1 MNDAPQTFSVSP
13 PTGRSA
19 GPWRRAGRKLT
30 RSPMAVAC
38 VGVIG
43 LYVAGA
49 VFAAVALAPRWGAGQ
64 DYARAGEPP
73 SLSQPFGTDAFG
85 RSVLTKTLL
94 GAKVSLTVGL
104 VTNVIAIPL
113 GMVLGA
119 AAGYYGRR
127 IDDVIMWLVATL
139 AAIPGIILVIAL
151 KFAFADTVLFGGT
164 IFRLDLGGM
173 AGVCVALSL
182 TFWIGT
188 CRLVRAEAM
197 KIRQLDYV
205 LAARA
210 AGRSGPGILL
220 AHVLPNVMHIGVIN
234 FSLGF
239 VAAVMAEVVLSYL
252 GIGVAVGSPSWGGM
266 ISAAR
271 SDLVVGRWWE
281 LTAAVGA
288 MFILVLALNLLG
300 DRLRDALDPKV
311 DSL

>member
-1 MNDAPQTFSVSP
+1 MSDAPQT
-13 PTGRSA
+13 TSA
-19 GPWRRAGRKLT
+19 VKQSTGPWARAGRKLT
-30 RSPMAVAC
+30 RSPMAMAC
-38 VGVIG
+38 ASVIG
-43 LYVAGA
+43 LYVAAA
-49 VFAAVALAPRWGAGQ
+49 VFAAFALAPQWQTSQ
-64 DYARAGEPP
+64 DYARANQPP
-73 SLSQPFGTDAFG
+73 SLATPLGTDAFG

-127 IDDVIMWLVATL
+127 LDDVVMWLVATL
-139 AAIPGIILVIAL
+139 AAIPGIVRVIAL
-151 KFAFADTVLFGGT
+151 KFAFADTVLLDGT
-164 IFRLDLGGM
+164 PLRLDLGGM

-197 KIRQLDYV
+197 KIRQSDYV

-210 AGRSGPGILL
+210 AGRSGPGILF
-220 AHVLPNVMHIGVIN
+220 AHVLPNVMHIGVVN

-252 GIGVAVGSPSWGGM
+252 GIGVAVGAPSWGGM
-266 ISAAR
+266 INAAR
-271 SDLVVGRWWE
+271 SDLIVGRWWE

-288 MFILVLALNLLG
+288 MFVLVLALNLLG
-300 DRLRDALDPKV
+300 DRLRDALDPKAGRP
-311 DSL
+311 

>member
-1 MNDAPQTFSVSP
+1 MTTMSQAPQTSP
-13 PTGRSA
+13 AAPPSG
-19 GPWRRAGRKLT
+19 GPWRRAGGKLR
-30 RSPMAVAC
+30 RSPVAMAC
-38 VGVIG
+38 VGVIV
-43 LYVAGA
+43 LYVA
-49 VFAAVALAPRWGAGQ
+49 AALLAWLALAPGWATSQ
-64 DYARAGEPP
+64 NYARASQPP
-73 SLSQPFGTDAFG
+73 SASEPLGTDAFG

-113 GMVLGA
+113 GMILGA
-119 AAGYYGRR
+119 LAGYYGRWV
-127 IDDVIMWLVATL
+127 DDVIMWLVATL
-139 AAIPGIILVIAL
+139 AAVPGIVRVIAL
-151 KFAFADTVLFGGT
+151 KFAFADTVLFDGT

-188 CRLVRAEAM
+188 CRLVRAETM

-210 AGRSGPGILL
+210 AGRSGPGILFG
-220 AHVLPNVMHIGVIN
+220 HVLPNVMHIGVVN

-252 GIGVAVGSPSWGGM
+252 GIGVVVGAPSWGAM
-266 ISAAR
+266 INAAR
-271 SDLVVGRWWE
+271 SDLIVGRWWE

-288 MFILVLALNLLG
+288 MFVLVMALSLLG
-300 DRLRDALDPKV
+300 DRLRDAMDPKV
-311 DSL
+311 GCP